1 MSLHRTPALL
11 IFAGLGLA
19 SISAPAAAQELAAV
33 QGFIATATLRY
44 SATFANMLGYA
55 PGTVT
60 YNYRIRIADGIAQ
73 ADVSR
78 EVEAITTMGPGDA
91 AASHSFSGRIA
102 RPGQQNFGQYL
113 WRFSNGTLT
122 LLNTPETGGFQLT
135 VQFMQ
140 GDRSIICTAAAPYVQ
155 DNSPATNLSQLAFG
169 GQVMITD
176 MQQIESSCAVST
188 S

>member
-1 MSLHRTPALL
+1 MPLHRTAALV
-11 IFAGLGLA
+11 ISAGLALA
-19 SISAPAAAQELAAV
+19 SASAPTAAQELEAV
-33 QGFIATATLRY
+33 QGFVATATLRY
-44 SATFANMLGYA
+44 SVTFANMLGYA

-60 YNYRIRIADGIAQ
+60 YNYRVRIADGIAQ
-73 ADVSR
+73 ANVSR
-78 EVEAITTMGPGDA
+78 EVEAMTSLGPGDT

-102 RPGQQNFGQYL
+102 RPGQSNFGQYL
-113 WRFSNGTLT
+113 WQFSNGTLT
-122 LLNTPETGGFQLT
+122 LLSTPETGGFQLT